1 MGFIPLVC
9 PMCGANIELDGNR
22 EYGFC
27 QYCGTKIVHDHQ
39 DIHIS
44 GSVNIDRSRENES
57 LLMRAKTLMARAG
70 RKRHGFFM
78 KRCSKRMD
86 NNVEAGNALR
96 AIESVIIEP
105 NLTIRDTKKTAYTYI
120 NVKIDNTYKAKI
132 ATGSSKSFVLPC
144 GNHTVTIS
152 CSAVEKKTF
161 PIFIRDRYSKW
172 SIVIERKAFGRML
185 IDVSSVGV

>member
-44 GSVNIDRSRENES
+44 GSVNIDRSREIES
-57 LLMRAKTLMARAG
+57 LLMRAKALMAQG
-70 RKRHGFFM
+70 REEEARLLYEKVLETDGY
-78 KRCSKRMD
+78 
-86 NNVEAGNALR
+86 NVEAGNALR

-105 NLTIRDTKKTAYTYI
+105 NLFIKDTKPSACVYI
-120 NVKIDNTYKAKI
+120 KVIIDNNSKTKVA
-132 ATGSSKSFVLPC
+132 AGSSKSFVLPC

>member
-9 PMCGANIELDGNR
+9 PMCGANVELDGNR

-44 GSVNIDRSRENES
+44 GSVNIDRSREIES
-57 LLMRAKTLMARAG
+57 LLMRAKTLLSQGREEEACRLYERILEIDAYNDEAG
-70 RKRHGFFM
+70 R
-78 KRCSKRMD
+78 
-86 NNVEAGNALR
+86 ALR
-96 AIESVIIEP
+96 AIESVITEP
-105 NLTIRDTKKTAYTYI
+105 NLFIKDTKPSACVYI
-120 NVKIDNTYKAKI
+120 KVIIDNNSKTKFA
-132 ATGSSKSFVLPC
+132 AGTGRSFTLPC

>member
-1 MGFIPLVC
+1 MGFEALKC
-9 PMCGANIELDGNR
+9 PQCGADIEFDGNR

-27 QYCGTKIVHDHQ
+27 QYCGTKIVPERQNVHL
-39 DIHIS
+39 S
-44 GSVNIDRSRENES
+44 GSVSVDRSREIES
-57 LLMRAKTLMARAG
+57 LLMRAKTLMAQG
-70 RKRHGFFM
+70 REEEARLLYEKVLETDGY
-78 KRCSKRMD
+78 
-86 NNVEAGNALR
+86 NAEAGNALR

-105 NLTIRDTKKTAYTYI
+105 NLTIRDTKKTAYVYI

-132 ATGSSKSFVLPC
+132 AAGSSKSFMLPC

-152 CSAVEKKTF
+152 CSAVEKKTV

-185 IDVSSVGV
+185 TDVSSIGV